1 MADPLIVSGSAAGSE
16 DWTSLFDGLGD
27 LTHEEIDKTH
37 STGYL
42 GLQFHGI
49 AAGVGPFDVSWRTS
63 KFGMPNSFRQRE
75 LSILVQIQPTAM
87 VLHDNLA

>member
-1 MADPLIVSGSAAGSE
+1 MADPLIVSGSAARSE
-16 DWTSLFDGLGD
+16 DWTSLFDSLGD
-27 LTHEEIDKTH
+27 LTHEMIDKTH
-37 STGYL
+37 SKGYF
-42 GLQFHGI
+42 GLQFHGMPQ
-49 AAGVGPFDVSWRTS
+49 ALDRLTCPGATS